1 MSNKEILDLQ
11 KEWGDGIINIGESY
25 RNGED
30 YIKEAK
36 DFITRLYSY
45 ETESALFKPTLA
57 SDFQFRLDK
66 ISALSYFV
74 GSNQDFPED
83 QGFAIKEWNKVSWE
97 NVGIKIM
104 EDCAICIGNYYFGK
118 KNEED
123 LKIEYSIGLKKIQGV
138 LKIILHDSHLPY
150 QR

>member
-1 MSNKEILDLQ
+1 MREN
-11 KEWGDGIINIGESY
+11 INNCKYCGHKI
-25 RNGED
+25 RKVNGVYPDAKYHKKCE
-30 YIKEAK
+30 KEAK

-104 EDCAICIGNYYFGK
+104 EDCVYT
-118 KNEED
+118 
-123 LKIEYSIGLKKIQGV
+123 
-138 LKIILHDSHLPY
+138 
-150 QR
+150 R